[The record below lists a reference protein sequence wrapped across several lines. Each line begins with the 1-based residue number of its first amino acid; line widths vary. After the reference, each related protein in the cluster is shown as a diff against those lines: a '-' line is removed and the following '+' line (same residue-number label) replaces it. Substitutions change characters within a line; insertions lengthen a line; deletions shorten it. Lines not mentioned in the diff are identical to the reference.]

1 MLSYTYVV
9 IYTAASLLSLAIM
22 YLFTI
27 YYVNL
32 AQAVRVNCYV
42 GYASVIQNGNHLC
55 RYWNIPFFQDHAC
68 ARALLEVSYG
78 KCGSNSFA
86 SVGENFVEYANL
98 VDTYIAIESGT
109 ILIALAALWLFYW
122 KQRLFQ
128 FSLLVIKLALGGA
141 CAMSLLIFTSTMNTM
156 TNLSTDANSNV
167 NQKVYWGWGFV
178 LACSWPYIA
187 LLVHSTIS
195 LYITTKT

>member
-32 AQAVRVNCYV
+32 AQAVRINCYV
-42 GYASVIQNGNHLC
+42 GYASVIQNNNHLC
-55 RYWNIPFFQDHAC
+55 RYWNIPFFQDNAC

-78 KCGSNSFA
+78 KCGSNAFA

-109 ILIALAALWLFYW
+109 ILIALAALWL
-122 KQRLFQ
+122 Q
-128 FSLLVIKLALGGA
+128 FCRCMKMSKNVVFEDFLGVFFWIFEEEEHTAPPAGSLAAK
-141 CAMSLLIFTSTMNTM
+141 
-156 TNLSTDANSNV
+156 
-167 NQKVYWGWGFV
+167 
-178 LACSWPYIA
+178 
-187 LLVHSTIS
+187 
-195 LYITTKT
+195 